1 MQGRDLRIMA
11 LPLLFV
17 GIDVSKASLDVWIE
31 SQKSS
36 ESFGNDPDGWK
47 ALIDRLAAL
56 GAAAGIVVAFEA
68 TGGYERGLRE
78 ALLRAG
84 LQVRRLNPARVRLYA
99 RSLGQLAKNDRIDAR
114 IIARYA
120 QTADLHPEVL
130 DPARERLADLVAH
143 RRRLIDERTAIGNQL
158 ETTSVPELRAHH
170 CQRLAVLA
178 KQTEETDRLI
188 AEAVAQEPTLL
199 AKVAL
204 LKTLKGVKDV
214 TAITLIALL
223 PELGTLTDRAI
234 ASLAGLAPFDHD
246 SGRYKGQ
253 RRIGGG
259 RRAVRTALYMAAR
272 AAARSKSPLGEFYN
286 RLRERGKSAKTAT
299 VALMRKMLVILNA
312 ILRDQ
317 QPWSH
322 ATAP

>member
-1 MQGRDLRIMA
+1 M
-11 LPLLFV
+11 
-17 GIDVSKASLDVWIE
+17 
-31 SQKSS
+31 
-36 ESFGNDPDGWK
+36 
-47 ALIDRLAAL
+47 
-56 GAAAGIVVAFEA
+56 
-68 TGGYERGLRE
+68 
-78 ALLRAG
+78 
-84 LQVRRLNPARVRLYA
+84 RRLNPARVRLYA

-120 QTADLHPEVL
+120 QSADLHPEAL
-130 DPARERLADLVAH
+130 DPARERLADLVGH

-158 ETTSVPELRAHH
+158 ETTSLPKLCAHH
-170 CQRLAVLA
+170 RQRLAVLA
-178 KQTEETDRLI
+178 KQIEETDELI
-188 AEAVAQEPTLL
+188 AEAVAKEPALV
-199 AKVAL
+199 AKMAL

-214 TAITLIALL
+214 TATTLVVLL
-223 PELGTLTDRAI
+223 PELGTLSGRAI
-234 ASLAGLAPFDHD
+234 ASLVGLAPFDHD

-259 RRAVRTALYMAAR
+259 RSAVRTALYMAAR

-312 ILRDQ
+312 IARDQ

-322 ATAP
+322 AS

>member
-1 MQGRDLRIMA
+1 MQDRDPRIMA
-11 LPLLFV
+11 LLLFFV
-17 GIDVSKASLDVWIE
+17 GIDVSKAWLDVWIE
-31 SQKSS
+31 SQRKFAR
-36 ESFGNDPDGWK
+36 FGNEPDGWK
-47 ALIDRLAAL
+47 ALIDRLAEL
-56 GAAAGIVVAFEA
+56 GPAAGVVVAFEA

-78 ALLRAG
+78 TLLQAG
-84 LQVRRLNPARVRLYA
+84 LQVHRLNPARVRLYA
-99 RSLGQLAKNDRIDAR
+99 RSLGQLAKNDRVDAR
-114 IIARYA
+114 VIARYA
-120 QTADLHPEVL
+120 QSADLHPEVL

-158 ETTSVPELRAHH
+158 ETTSLPKLRAHH
-170 CQRLAVLA
+170 RQRLAVLA
-178 KQTEETDRLI
+178 KQIVETDKLI
-188 AEAVAQEPTLL
+188 AQAIAKEPALL

-204 LKTLKGVKDV
+204 LKTVKGVKDV
-214 TAITLIALL
+214 TAIALIALL
-223 PELGTLTDRAI
+223 PELGTLPGRAM

-246 SGRYKGQ
+246 SGRHKGQ

-259 RRAVRTALYMAAR
+259 RSAVRTVLYMAAR

-317 QPWSH
+317 QAWSH
-322 ATAP
+322 APSR

>member
-114 IIARYA
+114 VIARYA
-120 QTADLHPEVL
+120 QSADLHPRSSTRPVSAW
-130 DPARERLADLVAH
+130 P
-143 RRRLIDERTAIGNQL
+143 IWW
-158 ETTSVPELRAHH
+158 
-170 CQRLAVLA
+170 
-178 KQTEETDRLI
+178 
-188 AEAVAQEPTLL
+188 
-199 AKVAL
+199 
-204 LKTLKGVKDV
+204 
-214 TAITLIALL
+214 
-223 PELGTLTDRAI
+223 LTG
-234 ASLAGLAPFDHD
+234 AG
-246 SGRYKGQ
+246 
-253 RRIGGG
+253 
-259 RRAVRTALYMAAR
+259 
-272 AAARSKSPLGEFYN
+272 
-286 RLRERGKSAKTAT
+286 
-299 VALMRKMLVILNA
+299 
-312 ILRDQ
+312 
-317 QPWSH
+317 
-322 ATAP
+322 

>member
-1 MQGRDLRIMA
+1 MA
-11 LPLLFV
+11 LPFLFV

-31 SQKSS
+31 SQRLF
-36 ESFGNDPDGWK
+36 EQFGNDPDGWK
-47 ALIDRLAAL
+47 ALIDRLAEV
-56 GAAAGIVVAFEA
+56 GAAPGIIVAFEA

-114 IIARYA
+114 VIARYA
-120 QTADLHPEVL
+120 QSADLHPEVL
-130 DPARERLADLVAH
+130 DPARERLADLVGH

-158 ETTSVPELRAHH
+158 ETTSLPKLRAHH
-170 CQRLAVLA
+170 RQRLAVLA
-178 KQTEETDRLI
+178 RQIVDTDTLI
-188 AEAVAQEPTLL
+188 GQAVAAKPALV

-214 TAITLIALL
+214 TATTLVVLL
-223 PELGTLTDRAI
+223 PELGTLSGRAI
-234 ASLAGLAPFDHD
+234 ASLVGLAPFDHD
-246 SGRYKGQ
+246 SGRHKGQ

-259 RRAVRTALYMAAR
+259 RSAVRTALYMAAR
-272 AAARSKSPLGEFYN
+272 AAARSNSPLGEFYN
-286 RLRERGKSAKTAT
+286 RLRARGKSAKTAT

-317 QPWSH
+317 QAWSH
-322 ATAP
+322 APSR

>member
-1 MQGRDLRIMA
+1 MGH
-11 LPLLFV
+11 
-17 GIDVSKASLDVWIE
+17 
-31 SQKSS
+31 
-36 ESFGNDPDGWK
+36 DP
-47 ALIDRLAAL
+47 
-56 GAAAGIVVAFEA
+56 
-68 TGGYERGLRE
+68 
-78 ALLRAG
+78 
-84 LQVRRLNPARVRLYA
+84 

-204 LKTLKGVKDV
+204 LKTL
-214 TAITLIALL
+214 
-223 PELGTLTDRAI
+223 
-234 ASLAGLAPFDHD
+234 S
-246 SGRYKGQ
+246 
-253 RRIGGG
+253 
-259 RRAVRTALYMAAR
+259 VRPKR
-272 AAARSKSPLGEFYN
+272 C
-286 RLRERGKSAKTAT
+286 
-299 VALMRKMLVILNA
+299 
-312 ILRDQ
+312 
-317 QPWSH
+317 
-322 ATAP
+322 

>member
-1 MQGRDLRIMA
+1 MA

-31 SQKSS
+31 SQRSS
-36 ESFGNDPDGWK
+36 ASFGNDPDGWK
-47 ALIDRLAAL
+47 ALIDRLAKL
-56 GAAAGIVVAFEA
+56 GAAPGIVVAFEA

-99 RSLGQLAKNDRIDAR
+99 RSLGQIAKNDRIDAR

-120 QTADLHPEVL
+120 QSADLHPEVL
-130 DPARERLADLVAH
+130 DPARERLVDLVGH

-158 ETTSVPELRAHH
+158 ETTSLPKLRAHH
-170 CQRLAVLA
+170 RQRLAVLA
-178 KQTEETDRLI
+178 RQIVETDRLI
-188 AEAVAQEPTLL
+188 AQAVAAQPALV
-199 AKVAL
+199 AKVPL

-214 TAITLIALL
+214 TATTLVVLL
-223 PELGTLTDRAI
+223 PELGTLRGRAI

-259 RRAVRTALYMAAR
+259 RSAVRTALYMAAR
-272 AAARSKSPLGEFYN
+272 AAARSKSPLGEFYD
-286 RLRERGKSAKTAT
+286 RLRARGKSAKTAT

-312 ILRDQ
+312 IVRDQ
-317 QPWSH
+317 QAWSH
-322 ATAP
+322 ASSR

>member
-1 MQGRDLRIMA
+1 MA
-11 LPLLFV
+11 LLLSFV
-17 GIDVSKASLDVWIE
+17 GIDVSKAFLDVWIA
-31 SQKSS
+31 SQTLS
-36 ESFGNDPDGWK
+36 ERFNNDPDGRK
-47 ALIDRLAAL
+47 ALIDRLTEL
-56 GAAAGIVVAFEA
+56 GPAAGIVVAFEA

-114 IIARYA
+114 VIARYA
-120 QTADLHPEVL
+120 QSADLHPEVL

-143 RRRLIDERTAIGNQL
+143 RRQLIDERTAIGNRL
-158 ETTSVPELRAHH
+158 ETMSVPELCAHH
-170 CQRLAVLA
+170 RRRLAVLA
-178 KQTEETDRLI
+178 EQIDETDTLI
-188 AEAVAQEPTLL
+188 AEAI
-199 AKVAL
+199 AKDPALRAKLAL
-204 LKTLKGVKDV
+204 LKTVKGVKDV
-214 TAITLIALL
+214 TATTLIALL
-223 PELGTLTDRAI
+223 PELGTLSGRQI

-246 SGRYKGQ
+246 SGRYKGH

-259 RRAVRTALYMAAR
+259 RSAVRTALYMAAR
-272 AAARSKSPLGEFYN
+272 AAARSKSPLGEFYT

-322 ATAP
+322 APSR